1 MFSFKDMPP
10 SAASLFAAYASFAT
24 SMMMIRSITND
35 LLPPKLISFISSIF
49 NYFFTLKSSPQTTLV
64 IKNKTNYA
72 KNQVFDAAEIY
83 LRTKISPSMDRLA
96 ASKTPRQHRVS
107 LSMDKDQE
115 IVDQFQDI
123 HLKWRFVAE
132 KTKEDRQHIEEKR
145 HYELSFHKKFMDKV
159 VDFYLPYI
167 LRRAKEIKA
176 MENVSKLCS
185 QNLSYS
191 DDFGDE
197 RCRGNWGSIG
207 LEHPAT
213 FDTLAMD
220 PDLKKM
226 IIDDLDR
233 FLKRKEFYR
242 KVGKAWKRGYLLY
255 GPPGTGKSSLIA
267 AMANYLKFDIYDLD
281 LTDICSNSELRRS
294 LLSTSNRSILVI
306 EDIDCS
312 VNLQNRANSD
322 DESENNDD
330 YRSKLTLSG
339 MLNFMDGLWSSCGDE
354 RIIVLTTNHKD
365 RLDPALLR
373 PGRMD
378 VHIYL
383 SYCTSKAF
391 EALTTNYLGGGAIHH
406 PLYEEIKALIEY
418 ANVTPAEVAEE
429 LMKDDDIDIVM
440 EGLAKFVKLKR
451 EEQNGGNKA
460 PEKEGNEMEVV
471 GGRRRR
477 KWESTKN
484 HGEESNREF

>member
-10 SAASLFAAYASFAT
+10 SASSLFAAYASFAT

-35 LLPPKLISFISSIF
+35 LLPLKLISFISSIF

-83 LRTKISPSMDRLA
+83 LRTKISPSMDRLE
-96 ASKTPRQHRVS
+96 ASKTPRQHRVT

-132 KTKEDRQHIEEKR
+132 KKKEDRQHIEEKS
-145 HYELSFHKKFMDKV
+145 HYELVFDKKFVDKV
-159 VDFYLPYI
+159 VDCYLPYI

-185 QNLSYS
+185 QNLPYS
-191 DDFGDE
+191 DDSGED

-255 GPPGTGKSSLIA
+255 GPPGTGKSSLVA

-281 LTDICSNSELRRS
+281 LTDICSNSNLRRT
-294 LLSTSNRSILVI
+294 LLGTTNRSILVI

-322 DESENNDD
+322 DESE
-330 YRSKLTLSG
+330 
-339 MLNFMDGLWSSCGDE
+339 
-354 RIIVLTTNHKD
+354 
-365 RLDPALLR
+365 
-373 PGRMD
+373 
-378 VHIYL
+378 
-383 SYCTSKAF
+383 
-391 EALTTNYLGGGAIHH
+391 IH
-406 PLYEEIKALIEY
+406 
-418 ANVTPAEVAEE
+418 
-429 LMKDDDIDIVM
+429 D
-440 EGLAKFVKLKR
+440 
-451 EEQNGGNKA
+451 
-460 PEKEGNEMEVV
+460 
-471 GGRRRR
+471 
-477 KWESTKN
+477 
-484 HGEESNREF
+484 